1 MREGIV
7 LYDKDGQEIWACANV
22 DARSDDEVAQLVHMN
37 PELEKQIYRESGQ
50 TYALG
55 ALPRLFWVKNKMPE
69 VYEKTAVCTMF
80 NDWLI
85 YKMTGVFS
93 SEPSNACTT
102 GIFDLKARD
111 WDDKIA
117 ASIGLKTGI
126 FPKHFRMRHRRRQG
140 GRERRGRNRSGRRHR
155 RLSRAAATRSWAA
168 WASAWWTPTRRLSS
182 AAASGSMSITPTRPR
197 PTSIA
202 ASASTATASPA
213 SGSMKPSPLSPA
225 WSCAG
230 TATRS
235 ASMKTELSKTTG
247 HAIRMTS

>member
-126 FPKHFRMRHRRRQG
+126 FPKISECG
-140 GRERRGRNRSGRRHR
+140 TVVAKVGAKGAAETGSGRRAR
-155 RLSRAAATRSWAA
+155 RLVAGRRRRAAGLRG
-168 WASAWWTPTRRLSS
+168 RRRGGRQPGGYLRRQLL
-182 AAASGSMSITPTRPR
+182 AV
-197 PTSIA
+197 
-202 ASASTATASPA
+202 
-213 SGSMKPSPLSPA
+213 
-225 WSCAG
+225 
-230 TATRS
+230 
-235 ASMKTELSKTTG
+235 
-247 HAIRMTS
+247 